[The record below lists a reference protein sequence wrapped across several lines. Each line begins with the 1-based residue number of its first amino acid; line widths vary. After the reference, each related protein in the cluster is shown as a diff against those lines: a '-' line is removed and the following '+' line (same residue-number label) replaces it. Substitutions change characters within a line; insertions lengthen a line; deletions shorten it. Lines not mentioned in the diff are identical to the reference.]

1 MKVKKKSETITG
13 DQHRRQMLPFWC
25 AYNLNYS
32 HLVTFREVW
41 SFESE
46 MTKMFNQT
54 HPESSFFLTT
64 LARIVVTLLLIKLLL
79 LCVAAHI
86 TLTSLLPAYRVIA
99 GSVQVTYI
107 IPPLWLSK
115 VIIRLSVF
123 SDLQKWNELPST
135 IRAGASPVLNRAFF
149 SANFHLP
156 TITHLFLPPLILP
169 PLLYLLN

>member
-64 LARIVVTLLLIKLLL
+64 LARTVVTLLLIKLLL

-107 IPPLWLSK
+107 IPHCGYQRSSLGYQYFLICSSGTSYQAPSEQGHPQLLTEHFFLLTFTF
-115 VIIRLSVF
+115 RL
-123 SDLQKWNELPST
+123 
-135 IRAGASPVLNRAFF
+135 
-149 SANFHLP
+149 
-156 TITHLFLPPLILP
+156 
-169 PLLYLLN
+169 